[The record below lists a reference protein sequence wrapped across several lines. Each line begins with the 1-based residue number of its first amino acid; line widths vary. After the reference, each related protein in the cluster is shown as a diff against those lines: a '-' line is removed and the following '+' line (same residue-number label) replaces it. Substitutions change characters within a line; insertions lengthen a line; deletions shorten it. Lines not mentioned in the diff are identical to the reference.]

1 METIKTI
8 HIASASIFLLDYV
21 IKTIL
26 LLIGSSALEG
36 YKKVTKVPSMIISTI
51 FLATGIYLIAKIG
64 MGNIGG
70 WFHLKL
76 TLVIVGLV
84 VGIIGFKK
92 NNKALALLSTIL
104 FLYVYGVSETKDAKL
119 GIGKPSMAGVV
130 TDTADANYDVL
141 AHGKMVYTNQ
151 CLRCHGED
159 GKAGIN
165 GASNLTASMCENRGL
180 IGIIRNGRNLMPA
193 FKDLLNEQEVTAVAE
208 YVKSIRTHN
217 ESAEAIDSAGV
228 DSLK

>member
-8 HIASASIFLLDYV
+8 HIASASLFLLDYV

-26 LLIGSSALEG
+26 LLIGSSSLEG
-36 YKKVTKVPSMIISTI
+36 YKKTTKVLSMIISTI

-119 GIGKPSMAGVV
+119 GIGKPSMGNVV
-130 TDTADANYDVL
+130 TDTADASYDIL
-141 AHGKMVYTNQ
+141 AHGKLVYTNQ

-180 IGIIRNGRNLMPA
+180 VGIIRNGRNLMPA
-193 FKDLLNEQEVTAVAE
+193 FKDLLNEQEVLAVAE
-208 YVKSIRTHN
+208 YVKSLRVHE
-217 ESAEAIDSAGV
+217 ESAAVQDSVGV

>member
-8 HIASASIFLLDYV
+8 HIASASLFLLDYV

-26 LLIGSSALEG
+26 LLIGSSSLEG
-36 YKKVTKVPSMIISTI
+36 YKKVTKVLSMIISTV

-119 GIGKPSMAGVV
+119 GIGKPSMGNVV
-130 TDTADANYDVL
+130 TDTADASYDIL

-180 IGIIRNGRNLMPA
+180 VGIIRNGRNLMPA
-193 FKDLLNEQEVTAVAE
+193 FKDLLNEQEVLAVAE
-208 YVKSIRTHN
+208 YVKSLRVHE
-217 ESAEAIDSAGV
+217 ESAAVQDSVGV